1 MLRMKK
7 IFKEAHKMTKE
18 IVEKYNDVDYQ
29 AQFALC
35 LQYLIEESKKVKY
48 NDDDLINFT
57 TWYNEVYLQ
66 EPKLFGYLYHK
77 NDILVKNGK
86 ITESQLEEFRT
97 TTATYSILNGE
108 EEDVKQEVLL
118 HVMEAFERNGGSIR
132 YGYTFN
138 TYVLCV
144 HNAIRK
150 HVRMIKR
157 SRRSMNPNEPMP
169 VGFNDKQEQVA
180 ITDDR
185 REISYLKMDIEKL
198 YNDGILTKRQLRI
211 IQLIEQGFNQIEIA
225 DIVGISRQYVY
236 KERQKIKQLMIDHGL
251 VVGY

>member
-1 MLRMKK
+1 MKK

-35 LQYLIEESKKVKY
+35 LRYLIEESKKVKY

-86 ITESQLEEFRT
+86 ITESQLEEFKT

-138 TYVLCV
+138 IYVLCV

-157 SRRSMNPNEPMP
+157 SRRSMNPNEPMIT
-169 VGFNDKQEQVA
+169 GFNDNNEKIV
-180 ITDDR
+180 ITNDK
-185 REISYLKMDIEKL
+185 RELSELKLDLER
-198 YNDGILTKRQLRI
+198 ILTKRQMRI

-225 DIVGISRQYVY
+225 DIVGISRQYVH

>member
-1 MLRMKK
+1 MKK
-7 IFKEAHKMTKE
+7 LFKEAHKMTRE
-18 IVEKYNDVDYQ
+18 MVDKYGDIDYQ
-29 AQFALC
+29 TQFGLC

-48 NDDDLINFT
+48 NDDELIDFT
-57 TWYNEVYLQ
+57 TWYENVYLKEQ
-66 EPKLFGYLYHK
+66 KLFGYLYHK

-86 ITESQLEEFRT
+86 ITESQLEEFKT

-108 EEDVKQEVLL
+108 DEDVKQEVLL

-157 SRRSMNPNEPMP
+157 SRRSMNPNDSMLTGYNDNKEKI
-169 VGFNDKQEQVA
+169 VITNDK
-180 ITDDR
+180 
-185 REISYLKMDIEKL
+185 REFSELKLDLES
-198 YNDGILTKRQLRI
+198 ILTKRQMRI

-225 DIVGISRQYVY
+225 DIVGISRQYVH